1 MAQNMGADLLG
12 GYLGSVGTASTGY
25 LPTSF
30 TSPAGRVGSSVGTL
44 TRVVIHIA
52 AFWIVSI
59 AVLIALHK
67 IGFRFSI
74 TIG

>member
-1 MAQNMGADLLG
+1 MQNMGSDLLG

-25 LPTSF
+25 LPQSYTYDMGGGVS
-30 TSPAGRVGSSVGTL
+30 AL

-52 AFWIVSI
+52 AFWIISI
-59 AVLIALHK
+59 AVLILLHK
-67 IGFRFSI
+67 AGFRFSI

>member
-1 MAQNMGADLLG
+1 MQNFGADLLG
-12 GYLGSVGTASTGY
+12 GYVGSVGTASTGY
-25 LPTSF
+25 LPSAP
-30 TSPAGRVGSSVGTL
+30 SASGVSGVSAL

-52 AFWIVSI
+52 AFWVISI
-59 AVLIALHK
+59 AVLILLHK